1 MIIKN
6 ESLNFGFINNQILK
20 KYQKIYL
27 VTFKIKM
34 NL

>member
-20 KYQKIYL
+20 KCQKIYL
-27 VTFKIKM
+27 VTFKIKI